1 MRTLYKTHKLLEAIL
16 AHYESMNLDP
26 DFKGGIELGL
36 NTALQLVNPQSDEV
50 FENYYHVMIEEME
63 GRH

>member
-16 AHYESMNLDP
+16 AHYESMKLGP
-26 DFKGGIELGL
+26 DFKAGIELGI

-50 FENYYHVMIEEME
+50 FENYWDVLIQEE
-63 GRH
+63 